1 MSKKKF
7 NWDYVNTVMKPKQK
21 NMMRG
26 QDEQAEKEY
35 NAYRVNRELSKHQD
49 CIMWANE
56 MNRYSHLDKLLQ
68 YEFFINTIR
77 KQKRKFVER
86 QKEEKNDSVD
96 LIMEFFGYGR
106 SEAKQALTVLTPSQ
120 VDQIRLLLG
129 KR

>member
-1 MSKKKF
+1 MANPF
-7 NWDYVNTVMKPKQK
+7 DYVNSIMKPKQS

-26 QDEQAEKEY
+26 YGEIEEK
-35 NAYRVNRELSKHQD
+35 AYAPYLTNRSLSYHQD
-49 CIMWANE
+49 CIMLANE
-56 MNRYSHLDKLLQ
+56 MNMYGHLDKLLQ

-77 KQKRKFVER
+77 KQKRKFAKW

>member
-1 MSKKKF
+1 MSNPF
-7 NWDYVNTVMKPKQK
+7 DYVNSIMKPKQS

-26 QDEQAEKEY
+26 HGEEQEK
-35 NAYRVNRELSKHQD
+35 AYVPFLTNRSLSYHQD
-49 CIMWANE
+49 CILYANE
-56 MNRYSHLDKLLQ
+56 MNQRGHLDKLMQ
-68 YEFFINTIR
+68 YEYFINIIR
-77 KQKRKFVER
+77 KQNRKFAKW